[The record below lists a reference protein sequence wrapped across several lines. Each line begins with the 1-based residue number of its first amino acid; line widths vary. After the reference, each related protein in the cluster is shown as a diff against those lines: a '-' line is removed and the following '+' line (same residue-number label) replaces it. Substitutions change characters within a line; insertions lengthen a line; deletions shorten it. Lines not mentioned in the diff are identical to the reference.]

1 MSGYFTQDGTD
12 LSNIF
17 KPISSPSTPLYV
29 NDSTGTGITI
39 TSNSGPLIIQQNTPT
54 QPINMQTATSSTATI
69 NLSQTSIPIIS
80 VATSG
85 ITIKSPSNTTVM
97 VINDISGA
105 ICSTNFNYGT
115 TNITPIASS
124 TYVLS
129 VSSPKELYITGANSF
144 TLTFPTTP
152 PNGTN
157 YRIIRSAN
165 TGTITLS
172 GGTFYDGTNTAI
184 TTNTAYMMKF
194 VYYSGAWYT
203 CRF

>member
-17 KPISSPSTPLYV
+17 KPISPTTTV
-29 NDSTGTGITI
+29 NSTGTGITI
-39 TSNSGPLIIQQNTPT
+39 TSNSGPLIIQQNTLT
-54 QPINMQTATSSTATI
+54 QQINMQTTTLSTATI
-69 NLSQTSIPIIS
+69 NLLQNSIPIIS

-97 VINDISGA
+97 VINDSGA

-115 TNITPIASS
+115 TNITPTASS

-129 VSSPKELYITGANSF
+129 VSSPKELYITGTNSF

-157 YRIIRSAN
+157 YRIIRSAT
-165 TGTITLS
+165 TGTLTLS
-172 GGTFYDGTNTAI
+172 GGTFKNGTNVSI

-194 VYYSGAWYT
+194 VYYSGTWYT

>member
-12 LSNIF
+12 LTNIF
-17 KPISSPSTPLYV
+17 KPNAITPV
-29 NDSTGTGITI
+29 IDSTDAGITI
-39 TSNSGPLIIQQNTPT
+39 TSNSGPLIIQQNTLT
-54 QPINMQTATSSTATI
+54 QPINMITIDGTI
-69 NLSQTSIPIIS
+69 NLSQNSIPIIS

-105 ICSTNFNYGT
+105 ICSKHFNYGT
-115 TNITPIASS
+115 ANIAPTAGS
-124 TYVLS
+124 TYVLTI
-129 VSSPKELYITGANSF
+129 SSPKELYITGANNF
-144 TLTFPTTP
+144 TLTFPTNP

-157 YRIIRSAN
+157 YRIIRASTA
-165 TGTITLS
+165 TITLN
-172 GGTFYDGTNTAI
+172 GGTFYNGLNATITNTNAL
-184 TTNTAYMMKF
+184 MMKF

>member
-17 KPISSPSTPLYV
+17 KPITSPSTPLYV
-29 NDSTGTGITI
+29 IDSTGTGITI
-39 TSNSGPLIIQQNTPT
+39 TSNSGPLIIQQNTLT
-54 QPINMQTATSSTATI
+54 QPINMITAVASTATI
-69 NLSQTSIPIIS
+69 NLSQNSIPIIS

-97 VINDISGA
+97 VINDGA

-115 TNITPIASS
+115 TNITPTAGS
-124 TYVLS
+124 TYVLL

-144 TLTFPTTP
+144 TLTFPTSP

-157 YRIIRSAN
+157 YRIIRSAI
-165 TGTITLS
+165 TGTLSLS
-172 GGTFYDGTNTAI
+172 GGTFYDGTNTVI
-184 TTNTAYMMKF
+184 TGISSYMMKF

>member
-17 KPISSPSTPLYV
+17 KPISSQNLTVINST
-29 NDSTGTGITI
+29 NAGITI
-39 TSNSGPLIIQQNTPT
+39 TSNSGPLIIQQNTLT
-54 QPINMQTATSSTATI
+54 QPINMITAVASTATI
-69 NLSQTSIPIIS
+69 NLSQNSIPIIS
-80 VATSG
+80 VKTRE

-115 TNITPIASS
+115 ANITPTASS
-124 TYVLS
+124 TYVLT
-129 VSSPKELYITGANSF
+129 VSSPKELYITGTNSF
-144 TLTFPTTP
+144 TLTFPTNP

-172 GGTFYDGTNTAI
+172 GGTFYDGTNAVI
-184 TTNTAYMMKF
+184 TSITSYMMKF